1 VFGVSGGAAGQHTE
15 VQNLE
20 EDGYGGRG
28 GEEEIM
34 QLNEYQEL
42 AQRTARRDIPQ
53 EDHLF
58 NGVLGLAGEAGEC
71 ADLVK
76 KQFFQDGRAIRND
89 LIDELGDVMWYV
101 AETAAALGVTLE
113 EVAQHNVDK
122 LKRRYPAGFDA
133 DRSLHRE
140 V

>member
-1 VFGVSGGAAGQHTE
+1 MT
-15 VQNLE
+15 
-20 EDGYGGRG
+20 
-28 GEEEIM
+28 
-34 QLNEYQEL
+34 LNEYEEL
-42 AQRTARRDIPQ
+42 AQRTARMDLSW

-101 AETAAALGVTLE
+101 AETAAALGVSLE
-113 EVAQHNVDK
+113 EVAARNVEK
-122 LKRRYPAGFDA
+122 LKKRYPEGFEA
-133 DRSLHRE
+133 ERSLHRE
-140 V
+140 G

>member
-1 VFGVSGGAAGQHTE
+1 
-15 VQNLE
+15 
-20 EDGYGGRG
+20 
-28 GEEEIM
+28 M

-42 AQRTARRDIPQ
+42 AQRTARQDISRV
-53 EDHLF
+53 DHLL

-76 KQFFQDGRAIRND
+76 KQWFQDGRAITND
-89 LIDELGDVMWYV
+89 MIDELGDVLWYI

-122 LKRRYPAGFDA
+122 LRKRYPEGFDA